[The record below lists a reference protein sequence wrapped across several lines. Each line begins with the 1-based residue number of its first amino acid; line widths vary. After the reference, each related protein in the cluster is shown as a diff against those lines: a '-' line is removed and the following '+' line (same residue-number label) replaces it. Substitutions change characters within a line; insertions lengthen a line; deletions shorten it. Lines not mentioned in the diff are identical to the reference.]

1 MSQVIELADCL
12 GISRNGAVATAKC
25 PYCGQSIPE
34 NELSEHIRIE
44 LLDPKWKE
52 QKRVLEMRRSQA
64 QQLQQGAD
72 VSASLRNL
80 ASQRTDL
87 FGDEIDE
94 TERKRREEEEKAR
107 RREREKIIWDG
118 HTASAQKTETTF
130 QTQFNVD
137 DQIKKMHSRLGL
149 T

>member
-1 MSQVIELADCL
+1 
-12 GISRNGAVATAKC
+12 
-25 PYCGQSIPE
+25 
-34 NELSEHIRIE
+34 
-44 LLDPKWKE
+44 
-52 QKRVLEMRRSQA
+52 MRRSQA

-80 ASQRTDL
+80 ANARTDL

-94 TERKRREEEEKAR
+94 VERRRREEEEKAR
-107 RREREKIIWDG
+107 RRDREKIIWDG

-130 QTQFNVD
+130 QSQFNLD
-137 DQIKKMHSRLGL
+137 DQIKKMHSRMGL